1 MVLSNLF
8 RIFVNDSNINVM
20 AKFKLSLSN
29 KVVDGARQV
38 MVRATLPGKNQIRFQ
53 SGVWINPSYF
63 NGTENLDIPRLGS
76 LNHMEHE
83 AATTAQNQLKAFINH
98 ISTICNVLHGHE
110 DVTKENVLK
119 AYKATLD
126 YNTNDIT
133 HKSIKYELERR
144 EREENIKKQQE
155 TETQK
160 LEGAKTFFDVM
171 ELYLRKKELSEA
183 RKRAFRV
190 LMRQLSRYESFIRET
205 DKSNKSFTLSI
216 KTIDKERIEDFFD
229 YFRNEKTLADD
240 YPELFKRLLKEYPAE
255 VTPKIHKNAKLMERG
270 SNTEVKSK
278 KMFKAFFHWCVENC
292 IIDNNPFDG
301 LKIGSEVYGTPFYL
315 SLEERNLIAETDL
328 EKAFEGLNDDDRAT
342 FQSLKPLPLARLA
355 VQRDIFV
362 FHCLIGCRV
371 GDLLKLTSSNVV
383 NGAIEYVAEKTR
395 GKKPITVRV
404 PLNKRALALVEK
416 YKGVDNKGHLM
427 PFIFA
432 QHYNEAIK
440 AVLFLCGIVRN
451 VTVLNSQTG
460 KGEQTP
466 IWRVASSHM
475 ARRTFVGNLY
485 KKVQDPN
492 LVGSLSGHVEGSKAF
507 VRYRDIDEDMKKNVV
522 SLID

>member
-1 MVLSNLF
+1 
-8 RIFVNDSNINVM
+8 
-20 AKFKLSLSN
+20 
-29 KVVDGARQV
+29 

-53 SGVWINPSYF
+53 SNVWINPIRFDESA
-63 NGTENLDIPRLGS
+63 NTINVPKAGS
-76 LNHMEHE
+76 LNHKEVDAADE
-83 AATTAQNQLKAFINH
+83 AKNKLNAFITR
-98 ISTICNVLHGHE
+98 ISTICKALHGHE

-126 YNTNDIT
+126 YNTDDIT
-133 HKSIKYELERR
+133 HKSIKDALERR
-144 EREENIKKQQE
+144 EREEKIKKQQE
-155 TETQK
+155 TEAQK
-160 LEGAKTFFDVM
+160 LEGAETFFDVM
-171 ELYLRKKELSEA
+171 ELYLKKKELSEA

-190 LMRQLSRYESFIRET
+190 LIRQLSRYQSFIRAT

-229 YFRNEKTLADD
+229 YFRNEKTLAEE
-240 YPELFKRLLKEYPAE
+240 YPELFKRILEEYPNE
-255 VTPKIHKNAKLMERG
+255 VKPKKHKNATLMERG

-278 KMFKAFFHWCVENC
+278 KMFKAFFCWCVKEEFLS
-292 IIDNNPFDG
+292 DNPFGDLDMG
-301 LKIGSEVYGTPFYL
+301 KEVYGTPFYL

-328 EKAFEGLNDDDRAT
+328 EKAFESLNDDERAT
-342 FQSLKPLPLARLA
+342 FQALKPLPLARLT

-371 GDLLKLTSSNVV
+371 GDLLKLAPSNVV
-383 NGAIEYVAEKTR
+383 DGAIEYIAEKTK
-395 GKKPITVRV
+395 GTKSNTVRV

-416 YKGVDNKGHLM
+416 YDGVDIKGRLM
-427 PFIFA
+427 PFLWA

-451 VTVLNSQTG
+451 VTVRNPHTG
-460 KGEQTP
+460 EGEQIP
-466 IWRVASSHM
+466 IWKVASSHM
-475 ARRTFVGNLY
+475 ARRTFIGNLY

-492 LVGSLSGHVEGSKAF
+492 LIGSMSGHAEGSKAF